1 MRIYSYKT
9 VKLSCTA
16 YRVSCAGN
24 RGHRGRLSHRRQCRD
39 HRDSLTYPKFVRQVS
54 RLSFGLDGMCAR
66 WLAVYKL
73 DHRLV
78 EGCVLYSSLV
88 LRFPSPASP

>member
-1 MRIYSYKT
+1 MSAVRETGDTGEGYPIAANA
-9 VKLSCTA
+9 VIIGIPLLILSLL
-16 YRVSCAGN
+16 
-24 RGHRGRLSHRRQCRD
+24 GR
-39 HRDSLTYPKFVRQVS
+39 
-54 RLSFGLDGMCAR
+54 SFGLDGMCAR